1 MYSCD
6 LQGVGLNV
14 LQIFFALPRYVCN
27 FIVTDVQRTRNRHA
41 MNMKSDRSTF
51 AANKKE
57 MKSKLVLGACLLAS
71 IHAQA
76 WDLKGRIKDAQ
87 TGEEIIGASVLVKEE
102 PGKGAVTGL
111 DGSFN
116 LSVGRSKYT
125 LVCSY
130 VGYQKME
137 IEVDAAHKD
146 IEIPMKTDDVE
157 LAGITVVANNP
168 GRTEAGARGIEKQSM
183 NVVNVMSAKA
193 IELSPDITVANVIQR
208 MSGVTVERN
217 SSGEGQ
223 YAILR
228 GMDKRYNYTLVNG
241 VKIPSPDNK
250 NRFVPLDIFPSEMLD
265 RLEVTK
271 SLTANME
278 GDGIGGAVN
287 LVMKDAPSE
296 RQFTANIST
305 GYNAMYFDR
314 DFQSFDY
321 GDIAKKSPYEAMGK
335 PEDYKVTMDNFKMS
349 NLHMSWKRPLPD
361 LTAGISYGDRFFDDK
376 LGVMLAGSFLNTY
389 RGKES
394 QIYYQPGT
402 SHNGIEYRNYSS
414 QQTRIGTHL
423 KLDYQINRNHKLT
436 WYNGYM
442 DMSEAEVRDG
452 EDDKERQIRMKWN
465 HQYII
470 NSTLKGEHQFMDSGD
485 FHMNWSAV
493 VSKAYSETPDNTE
506 IYMQGSHIQTSGA
519 ATRRWEHNSDRDL
532 AGYLDFMYKLRLG
545 NGSVFDFSAGGM
557 YRDKKRDSFFNE
569 YTFDSATGSK
579 DPQYEGEDWNNFD
592 EILLTPRAYGN
603 IGDPL
608 NYDATEKIGAGYG
621 MVKYTRG
628 KWELIAGVRVE
639 HTNQGYVLK
648 FARDEDPEGNQKY
661 TDVLPSFHA
670 KYAVHNNSNIRFS
683 YARSINR
690 PSFFEIVPYSIINED
705 YKEKGN
711 PDLKH
716 TVADNVDIRYELFP
730 RSSEQLMVGVFY
742 KRLEN
747 PIEYGLI
754 NEGQDTYYKPMNFGN
769 ASNLGAEIDVMKYF
783 KWFGIKAN
791 YTYTHSRITTD
802 KRLMNGSEVTS
813 RRQSRPLFG
822 QAAHVANLSL
832 LFKDTKHGWEGQLAG
847 SYTGKRLS
855 DISNWYDDD
864 IWEDGYF
871 QLDASVEKSWKNGI
885 SVFAKASNLLD
896 IPLLRFIQSGP
907 HTESVD
913 SDRHNGNVIERKEWH
928 GQSFMLGIRYKL

>member
-1 MYSCD
+1 MRKR
-6 LQGVGLNV
+6 V
-14 LQIFFALPRYVCN
+14 
-27 FIVTDVQRTRNRHA
+27 
-41 MNMKSDRSTF
+41 
-51 AANKKE
+51 
-57 MKSKLVLGACLLAS
+57 VLGLALLTAAS
-71 IHAQA
+71 ANAMDI
-76 WDLKGRIKDAQ
+76 KGKIKDAK
-87 TGEEIIGASVLVKEE
+87 TGEEIIGASVVVKEE
-102 PGKGAVTGL
+102 PSKGAVTGL
-111 DGSFN
+111 DGSFS
-116 LSVGRSKYT
+116 LSVNRPTFTIICTYIGYKSYEMQVTSKD
-125 LVCSY
+125 S
-130 VGYQKME
+130 
-137 IEVDAAHKD
+137 D
-146 IEIPMKTDDVE
+146 IEIPLASDDVLLGE
-157 LAGITVVANNP
+157 VTVVATNP
-168 GRTEAGARGIEKQSM
+168 GRSEAGARAIERKAM

-208 MSGVTVERN
+208 MSGVTIERN

-228 GMDKRYNYTLVNG
+228 GMDKRYNYTLING

-287 LVMKDAPSE
+287 LVMKDAPTE
-296 RQFTANIST
+296 RQFTASIST

-321 GDIAKKSPYEAMGK
+321 GDIVKDSPYEAMGK
-335 PEDYKVTMDNFKMS
+335 PEDYQVTQDNFTMS
-349 NLHMSWKRPLPD
+349 NLRMKWKRPMPD

-376 LGVMLAGSFLNTY
+376 LGVMLAGSYLNTY

-402 SHNGIEYRNYSS
+402 SHNGIVYRNYST
-414 QQTRIGTHL
+414 QQTRIGAHA
-423 KLDYQINRNHKLT
+423 KLDYHINENHKLT

-442 DMSEAEVRDG
+442 DMREAEVRDG
-452 EDDKERQIRMKWN
+452 EDDQERAVRMKWN
-465 HQYII
+465 RQYII
-470 NSTLKGEHQFMDSGD
+470 NSTLKGEHQFLEGGALKL
-485 FHMNWSAV
+485 NWSAV
-493 VSKAYSETPDNTE
+493 ISKAYSETPDNAE
-506 IYMQGSHIQTSGA
+506 IFLQGTHLQTSGA
-519 ATRRWEHNSDRDL
+519 ATRRWEHNSDKDK
-532 AGYLDFMYKLRLG
+532 AGYVDLSYKWQLDG
-545 NGSVFDFSAGGM
+545 DPVFDFSIGGM

-579 DPQYEGEDWNNFD
+579 DPQYLGEDWNNFD
-592 EILLTPRAYGN
+592 EILITPRRYGN

-608 NYDATEKIGAGYG
+608 NYDASEKVGAGYG
-621 MVKYTRG
+621 MVKYTYN

-648 FARDEDPEGNQKY
+648 FPRDVDPEGNQKY

-670 KYAVHNNSNIRFS
+670 KYNVHENANLRFS
-683 YARSINR
+683 YARAINR

-716 TVADNVDIRYELFP
+716 TVADNVDLRYEFFP
-730 RSSEQLMVGVFY
+730 KSSEQFMVGLFY
-742 KRLEN
+742 KNIQN

-754 NEGQDTYYKPMNFGN
+754 NEGQDTYYQPMNFGD
-769 ASNLGAEIDVMKYF
+769 ATNLGVEVDIMKYF
-783 KWFGIKAN
+783 NWFGIKAN
-791 YTYTHSRITTD
+791 YTYTHSKITTD
-802 KRLMNGSEVTS
+802 KRIMEGSEVRTQK
-813 RRQSRPLFG
+813 QSRPLFG

-832 LFKDTKHGWEGQLAG
+832 LFKSTKYGWEGQIAG

-855 DISNWYDDD
+855 DISNWYDND

-871 QLDASVEKSWKNGI
+871 QLDVSVEKSFKCGVNI
-885 SVFAKASNLLD
+885 FAKASNLLD
-896 IPLLRFIQSGP
+896 VPLYRYIQNGP
-907 HTESVD
+907 RTANIDYE
-913 SDRHNGNVIERKEWH
+913 RHNGNVIERKEWH
-928 GQSFMLGIRYKL
+928 GQTIMLGVRYKL